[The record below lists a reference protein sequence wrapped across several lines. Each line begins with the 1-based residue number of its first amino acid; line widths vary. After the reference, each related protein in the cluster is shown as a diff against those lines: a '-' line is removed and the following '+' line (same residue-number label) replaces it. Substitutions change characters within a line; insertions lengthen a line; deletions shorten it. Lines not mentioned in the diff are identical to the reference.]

1 MLDSKILREN
11 LDVVAD
17 SLAKRQMKVSL
28 EVVPKLEEKRKALQA
43 EVENLQNIRNTSSKA
58 IGIAKS
64 KGEDIEPLLAEVSE
78 LGDKLKIKSDELQQV
93 QAELRDFSLRLP
105 NIVHKDIPVGKDET
119 ANKEVRKWGEP
130 RVLDFEPKDHVDL
143 GTRELGLDMEAGAK
157 LSGARFVVLRNK
169 IARLHRALAQ
179 FMLDLHTSEHGYTEV
194 NVPYIVGLKSLEGT
208 GQLPNFEEDLFY
220 THGEGEGEGTKM
232 GLIPTSEVPLTNLV
246 RDEIIDRSLLPLK
259 YTAHSCCFR
268 REAGS
273 YGKDTRGMIRVH
285 QFEKV
290 ELVNI
295 AAAED
300 SFQCLEDMV
309 KSAEKVLQLLE
320 LPYRVVEL
328 CSGDIGFCAAKT
340 YDIEVWLPSQKTYRE
355 ISSCSNC
362 TDFQARRMQ
371 ARTRNPNTNKPELVH
386 TLNGSGVAVGRAL
399 VAVME
404 NYQQA
409 DGSILVPKVLERYMG
424 GIDKI

>member
-1 MLDSKILREN
+1 MLDPKILREDISTVASS
-11 LDVVAD
+11 LD
-17 SLAKRQMKVSL
+17 KRHMNVDLGSYTEL
-28 EVVPKLEEKRKALQA
+28 EQKRKSLQA
-43 EVENLQNIRNTSSKA
+43 EVESLQNTRNTQSKA

-64 KGEDIEPLLAEVSE
+64 KGEDIEPLLKEVGD
-78 LGDKLKIKSDELQQV
+78 LGDKLKSKNDELNAL
-93 QAELRDFSLRLP
+93 QAKMRDFTLALP
-105 NIVHKDIPVGKDET
+105 NIVHKDIPVGKDE
-119 ANKEVRKWGEP
+119 NDNVEIRRWGEP
-130 RVLDFEPKDHVDL
+130 KQFDFTPKDHVDL
-143 GTRELGLDMEAGAK
+143 GSRELGLDMEAGAK

-179 FMLDLHTSEHGYTEV
+179 FMLDLHTGEHGYTEV
-194 NVPYIVGLKSLEGT
+194 NVPFIVGLNSLEGT
-208 GQLPNFEEDLFY
+208 GQLPNFGDDLFY
-220 THGEGEGEGTKM
+220 TQGQGENHKM

-246 RDEIIDRSLLPLK
+246 RDEILERSDLPLK
-259 YTAHSCCFR
+259 FTAHSACFR

-295 AAAED
+295 AAPED
-300 SFQCLEDMV
+300 SYQCLEDMLA
-309 KSAEKVLQLLE
+309 SAERVLQLLE

-340 YDIEVWLPSQKTYRE
+340 YDIEVWLPSQNTYRE

-362 TDFQARRMQ
+362 TDFQARRML
-371 ARTRNPNTNKPELVH
+371 ARTRNPENNKPELVH

-409 DGSILVPKVLERYMG
+409 DGSILVPKVLEQYMG